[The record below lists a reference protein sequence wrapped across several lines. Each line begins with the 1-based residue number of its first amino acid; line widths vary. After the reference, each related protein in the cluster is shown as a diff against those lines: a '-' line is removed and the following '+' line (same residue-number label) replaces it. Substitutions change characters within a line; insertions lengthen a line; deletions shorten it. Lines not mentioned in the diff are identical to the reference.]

1 MSASDAA
8 VTETLLYPG
17 AVALAHPD
25 RPAIVIGATDET
37 MTYAEL
43 DAFANRLSQ
52 LLRARGL
59 ERGDHVALCVENRI
73 EFLPIIWGCHYA
85 GLYYTPISSRL
96 NADEIAYITDDCGAK
111 AFIGS
116 AYKAT
121 ESAEAAGHAPRVEH
135 RFSVGGTIDRHEP
148 LDAAMA
154 EHPATPLPDRR
165 EAVEMLYSSGTTG
178 RPKGVKPPLPD
189 EPLGVPGRF
198 VAMARSMFGV
208 TDGSRYLSPAPL
220 YHAAP
225 LRFCMAAHRVGG
237 TVVVMERFDA
247 EDALAMIEGH
257 RITTSQFVPTMF
269 VRMLKLPD
277 EVRERYDVSS
287 LTHATHA
294 AAPCPVDVKHRMI
307 EWWGPIIH
315 EFYAGTEGAGICYIS
330 PTEWLERPGSV
341 GRAIGATI
349 HVVDERGDELPP
361 GEEGQIYFD
370 SSTEFE
376 YHNDPAKTAE
386 TRHPQGWRT
395 LGDIGRV
402 DEEGFLFLTD
412 RKAFTINSGGVN
424 IYPQEAENALTMH
437 PAVTDVAVF
446 GVPNEEFGE
455 EVKAVVQ
462 PARPI
467 GSADDAAVLEAELI
481 EFCRSKLA
489 AIKCPRTVEF
499 RDELPREPTGK
510 LMKKRLR
517 DEYWLQQR

>member
-1 MSASDAA
+1 MTD
-8 VTETLLYPG
+8 TLLYPG
-17 AVALAHPD
+17 AVAAEHPD
-25 RPAIVIGATDET
+25 RDAVVMGATGET
-37 MTYAEL
+37 MSYAEL
-43 DAFANRLSQ
+43 DAYANRLSQ

-59 ERGDHVALCVENRI
+59 ERGDHIALCIENRM

-85 GLYYTPISSRL
+85 GLYYTPVSSRL
-96 NADEIAYITDDCGAK
+96 TGEEIAYIADDCGAK

-116 AYKAT
+116 AYKST
-121 ESAEAAGHAPRVEH
+121 EALEAIADTPGVTH
-135 RFSVGGTIDRHEP
+135 RFSVGGAIDGHEP

-154 EHPATPLPDRR
+154 DHPDAPLPDRG

-189 EPLGVPGRF
+189 QPLGVPGRF
-198 VAMARSMFGV
+198 VFMARDVFGV
-208 TDGSRYLSPAPL
+208 TDASRYISPAPL

-225 LRFCMAAHRVGG
+225 LRFCMAALRLGG

-247 EDALAMIEGH
+247 EECLAMIERH

-294 AAPCPVDVKHRMI
+294 AAPCPVDVKQRMLD
-307 EWWGPIIH
+307 WWGPIIH

-349 HVVDERGDELPP
+349 HVVDENGNQLGPD
-361 GEEGQIYFD
+361 EEGQIYFD
-370 SSTEFE
+370 SASQFE

-386 TRHPQGWRT
+386 SRHAKGWRT

-424 IYPQEAENALTMH
+424 IYPQEAENALVMH
-437 PAVTDVAVF
+437 EAVADVAVF
-446 GVPNEEFGE
+446 GVPHEEFGE

-462 PARPI
+462 PARPVT
-467 GSADDAAVLEAELI
+467 SPEDAAALEAELI

-489 AIKCPRTVEF
+489 VIKCPRTVEF

-517 DEYWLQQR
+517 DEYWPAKA

>member
-1 MSASDAA
+1 MSASTLFPGGVAA
-8 VTETLLYPG
+8 D
-17 AVALAHPD
+17 HPD
-25 RPAIVIGATDET
+25 RVAVVVGVTGESL
-37 MTYAEL
+37 TYAEL
-43 DAFANRLSQ
+43 DAFANQLSQ
-52 LLRARGL
+52 LLLARGL
-59 ERGDHVALCVENRI
+59 ERGDHIALCIENRL

-85 GLYYTPISSRL
+85 GLYYTPIGTRL
-96 NADEIAYITDDCGAK
+96 NGEEIAYIVDDCGAK
-111 AFIGS
+111 ALIGS
-116 AYKAT
+116 VSKAD
-121 ESAEAAGHAPRVEH
+121 ELAEAIGSTPNVGH
-135 RFSVGGTIDRHEP
+135 RFSIGGPIEGHEP
-148 LDAAMA
+148 LDQAMA
-154 EHPATPLPDRR
+154 DQPPVALPERR

-189 EPLGVPGRF
+189 APLGEPGRF
-198 VAMARSMFGV
+198 VHMARDVFGV

-225 LRFCMAAHRVGG
+225 LRFCLAALRVGG

-247 EDALAMIEGH
+247 EEALAMIERH

-277 EVRERYDVSS
+277 DVRLRYDVSS

-294 AAPCPVDVKHRMI
+294 AAPCPVDVKHQML

-349 HVVDERGDELPP
+349 HVVDDRGEELPP
-361 GEEGQIYFD
+361 GQEGQIYFD
-370 SSTEFE
+370 SASEFE

-386 TRHPQGWRT
+386 SRHASGWRT
-395 LGDIGRV
+395 LGDIGKV
-402 DEEGFLFLTD
+402 DDEGFLFLTD

-424 IYPQEAENALTMH
+424 IYPQEAENVLVMH
-437 PAVTDVAVF
+437 DAVTDVAVF
-446 GVPNEEFGE
+446 GVPNEDFGE

-462 PARPI
+462 PAHPL
-467 GSADDAAVLEAELI
+467 SSDDDAAALAEELI
-481 EFCRSKLA
+481 AFCRSKLA

-499 RDELPREPTGK
+499 RAELPREPTGK

-517 DEYWLQQR
+517 DEYWPPPT